1 MSKEKNHLK
10 GARAYLSGPMDFVA
24 SRQDEKKFGWRNRVG
39 QFLKSYGVT
48 VFDPWNKPSIRGMY
62 EYGKEDEK
70 SIETR
75 DLWSFSTDIKGIKA
89 RGKCAGNFWE
99 TLHIDLRMVDIS
111 DFVIAY
117 CPTNVYSVGTV
128 HEIVVARQQQK
139 PVLFVS
145 PPVTFPTLKELE
157 KELTGHP
164 RASELLE
171 KLKTEL
177 PIKENERGIPSLW
190 YMPLVGS
197 ECFFD
202 GFGFTLNDYQK
213 DFKWTTESYLDK
225 REKDHSLKKPLLPYL
240 ESVAEGNF
248 PERWDHH
255 SGKSV
260 ENDDWLLMDEAL
272 KK

>member
-1 MSKEKNHLK
+1 LHKKTNHLK

-24 SRQDEKKFGWRNRVG
+24 SRQDEKKYGWRNRVG
-39 QFLKSYGVT
+39 QFLRHHGVT
-48 VFDPWNKPSIRGMY
+48 VFDPWSKPSIRGMH

-75 DLWSFSTDIKGIKA
+75 EIWSFSKSKQGIKA
-89 RGKCAGNFWE
+89 RGECAGNFWE

-117 CPTNVYSVGTV
+117 CPTNIYSVGTV

-157 KELTGHP
+157 KEVAGQP
-164 RASELLE
+164 RALELLK

-177 PIKENERGIPSLW
+177 PIKENEKGIPSLW

-202 GFGFTLNDYQK
+202 GFGFALKEYSQDY
-213 DFKWTTESYLDK
+213 KWTTESDLDK
-225 REKDHSLKKPLLPYL
+225 REKTHPPQRPLLPYL
-240 ESVAEGNF
+240 ESVAAGEF
-248 PERWDHH
+248 PKRWDYN
-255 SGKSV
+255 SGKLV
-260 ENDDWLLMDEAL
+260 DNDDWLLMDEAL

>member
-1 MSKEKNHLK
+1 MSKAKNHLK

-39 QFLKSYGVT
+39 QFLKNHGVT

-75 DLWSFSTDIKGIKA
+75 DLWSFSPSIKGIRA

-117 CPTNVYSVGTV
+117 CPTNIYSVGTV
-128 HEIVVARQQQK
+128 NEIVVARQQQK

-157 KELTGHP
+157 KEIAGNPHALK
-164 RASELLE
+164 LLE
-171 KLKTEL
+171 KLKIEL
-177 PIKENERGIPSLW
+177 PIKENENGIPSLW

-197 ECFFD
+197 ESFFD
-202 GFGFTLNDYQK
+202 GFGFTMNSYRE
-213 DFKWTTESYLDK
+213 DFKWMEDSDLDK
-225 REKDHSLKKPLLPYL
+225 REKKYPPKRPLLPYL
-240 ESVAEGNF
+240 EEIIAGNF
-248 PERWDHH
+248 PKRFNYS
-255 SGKSV
+255 SGKLGD
-260 ENDDWLLMDEAL
+260 NDNWLLMDEAL
-272 KK
+272 TK

>member
-1 MSKEKNHLK
+1 MDKKINHLK

-24 SRQDEKKFGWRNRVG
+24 SRQDEKRFGWRNRVG
-39 QFLKSYGVT
+39 QFLRHYGVT
-48 VFDPWNKPSIRGMY
+48 VFDPWNKPNIRGMH

-70 SIETR
+70 SIATR
-75 DLWSFSTDIKGIKA
+75 ELWSFATSMPGIKA

-117 CPTNVYSVGTV
+117 CPTNIYSVGTV
-128 HEIVVARQQQK
+128 NEIVVARQQQK

-157 KELTGHP
+157 KELTDQP
-164 RASELLE
+164 RAFELLE
-171 KLKTEL
+171 KLKAEL
-177 PIKENERGIPSLW
+177 PIKENEKGIPSLW

-202 GFGFTLNDYQK
+202 GFGFTQENYRQN
-213 DFKWTTESYLDK
+213 FNWTTESELDK
-225 REKDHSLKKPLLPYL
+225 REKIHPPQRPLLPYL
-240 ESVAEGNF
+240 GSVIAGEF
-248 PERWDHH
+248 PNRWDHN
-255 SGKSV
+255 SEKLV
-260 ENDDWLLMDEAL
+260 DNDDWLLMDEAL